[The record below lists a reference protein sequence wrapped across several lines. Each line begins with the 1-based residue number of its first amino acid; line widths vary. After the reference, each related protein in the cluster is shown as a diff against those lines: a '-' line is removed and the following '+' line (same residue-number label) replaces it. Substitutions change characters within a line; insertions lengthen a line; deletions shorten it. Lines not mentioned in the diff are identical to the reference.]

1 MYRYRNNKGVTRY
14 FIQFTQLVI
23 KKLKNNAEEI
33 GTMKLSIPKTLN
45 CSSKVAIK
53 AIVK

>member
-1 MYRYRNNKGVTRY
+1 MYRYRNNKRITRY
-14 FIQFTQLVI
+14 FIQFTYLVI

-45 CSSKVAIK
+45 CSNTVAKK

>member
-1 MYRYRNNKGVTRY
+1 MYKHRNNKRITRY

-33 GTMKLSIPKTLN
+33 GTMKLSIPKKLN
-45 CSSKVAIK
+45 CSSKVAEK